1 MKFHSA
7 ACMLLSAAT
16 LAAAPLALAQK
27 ITAAEQAYVGG
38 YTHGTVDTVM
48 RLVLLDDRTFCVAF
62 TGGALDYLGAG
73 NWKADKK
80 GGITLREVKPDQ
92 PEFVAFA
99 GKDKPQDKSV
109 AFEFD
114 GYSLSN
120 AEDAVFAMSNTD
132 VPPTSFRP
140 LFPEGQS
147 HWSASY
153 RLPAIGADKATYFYV
168 GFAELDQYRKPLR
181 LKVIQYKTT
190 DTGLIRVG
198 FNQTQTMSM
207 MNSTG
212 KLVGNVLHLDDQ
224 AFGKKDVLPAAVM
237 DDVRQSCINPV
248 LRPDAS
254 AKSQDAEEQAQ
265 NVGRL
270 KPSKVFYVPLKASQ
284 GAPLFNNTE
293 K

>member
-7 ACMLLSAAT
+7 ACTLLTVAT
-16 LAAAPLALAQK
+16 IITAPFALAQK

-92 PEFVAFA
+92 PELVAFA
-99 GKDKPQDKSV
+99 ANGKPQDKSV
-109 AFEFD
+109 SFEFD

-120 AEDAVFAMSNTD
+120 AEGAVFATSSTD
-132 VPPTSFRP
+132 AQPTSFRP
-140 LFPEGQS
+140 LFPEGQN

-153 RLPAIGADKATYFYV
+153 RLPAVGADKATYFYV

-190 DTGLIRVG
+190 DTGLVRVG

-224 AFGKKDVLPAAVM
+224 AFGKKDDLPAKVM

-248 LRPDAS
+248 LHPDA
-254 AKSQDAEEQAQ
+254 AGKQQDPEEQAQ
-265 NVGRL
+265 TAGRL

-284 GAPLFNNTE
+284 GAPLFKTE
-293 K
+293 E